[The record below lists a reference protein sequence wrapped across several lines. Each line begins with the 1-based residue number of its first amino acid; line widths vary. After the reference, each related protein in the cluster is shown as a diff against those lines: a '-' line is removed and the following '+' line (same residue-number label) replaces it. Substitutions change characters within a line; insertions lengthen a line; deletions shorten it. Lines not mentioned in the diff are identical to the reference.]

1 MSDYLI
7 ELVEMIESEFPTMSW
22 DELTEKVMDLLEKKK
37 DLLKFKKLN
46 KEDKFDY
53 LVDGIITLKN
63 I

>member
-37 DLLKFKKLN
+37 DLLKFEKLN
-46 KEDKFDY
+46 KEDRFDY
-53 LVDGIITLKN
+53 LVDGIIALKN
-63 I
+63 V

>member
-1 MSDYLI
+1 MSDFLI
-7 ELVEMIESEFPTMSW
+7 DLVEMIEDEFPTMSW
-22 DELTEKVMDLLEKKK
+22 DELTETVMDLFEKKK
-37 DLLKFKKLN
+37 DLFKFKKLN